1 MSKALLEKIN
11 ESQIKILEAQKEI
24 LKERNKLSKFINE
37 QQTWNGAIE
46 NILYKDEKTSSNG
59 VLLNVKDHEDRLVDL
74 ETTVKVTAGKIFILS
89 TIGGFIWGLF
99 KYFDSKL

>member
-1 MSKALLEKIN
+1 MSKALLEKIDKT
-11 ESQIKILEAQKEI
+11 QAKILEGQKEI
-24 LKERNKLSKFINE
+24 LKDKNKLSKFIND

-46 NILYKDEKTSSNG
+46 SILYKDEKTSNKG
-59 VLLNVKDHEDRLVDL
+59 ILLDVKDHEERLVDI

-89 TIGGFIWGLF
+89 TIGGFVWGLF

>member
-11 ESQIKILEAQKEI
+11 DSQIKILEGQKEI
-24 LKERNKLSKFINE
+24 LKEKNKLSKFINE
-37 QQTWNGAIE
+37 QQTWNGTIE

-59 VLLNVKDHEDRLVDL
+59 VLLNVKDHEDRLVDI
-74 ETTVKVTAGKIFILS
+74 ETTIKVTAGKVFLLS
-89 TIGGFIWGLF
+89 VIGGVIWGLF